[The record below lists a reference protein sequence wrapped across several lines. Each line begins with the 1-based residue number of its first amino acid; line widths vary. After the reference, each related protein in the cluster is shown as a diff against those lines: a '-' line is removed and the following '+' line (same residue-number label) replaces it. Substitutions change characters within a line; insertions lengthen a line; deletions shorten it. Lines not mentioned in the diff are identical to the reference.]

1 MGRKLSM
8 QSLSVSLSL
17 ITALILL
24 VNINLTRAGGLGSI
38 DPNQALDTVTLY
50 SAQNATFSTSQTSSI
65 GSHSVGVV
73 SINNQSLTATLTVN
87 TPGAVGFWTILMIGT
102 GRTHWIDIG
111 TGFLIPSGGL
121 TASVDVDTDL
131 ALGLAIG
138 SAFVI
143 SPPVSVAEP
152 FRYSI
157 RVAGT
162 AR

>member
-1 MGRKLSM
+1 
-8 QSLSVSLSL
+8 
-17 ITALILL
+17 
-24 VNINLTRAGGLGSI
+24 LGSI

-50 SAQNATFSTSQTSSI
+50 SAQNATFSTSQTSSF

-73 SINNQSLTATLTVN
+73 SINNQSLTATLTIN

-102 GRTHWIDIG
+102 GRTNWIDIAA
-111 TGFLIPSGGL
+111 GFVSPAGGL
-121 TASVDVDTDL
+121 TAQVDVDTDL

-143 SPPVSVAEP
+143 SPPVSAAEP

>member
-8 QSLSVSLSL
+8 QPLSVSLAL
-17 ITALILL
+17 IIALILL

-50 SAQNATFSTSQTSSI
+50 SAQSASFSTSQTSSI
-65 GSHSVGVV
+65 GSHAVGVV
-73 SINNQSLTATLTVN
+73 SINNQALTATLTIN

-102 GRTHWIDIG
+102 GRSNWIDLGIG
-111 TGFLIPSGGL
+111 FVFPSGGL
-121 TASVDVDTDL
+121 TAAVDVDTDL
-131 ALGLAIG
+131 AVGLAIG
-138 SAFVI
+138 SVFVS
-143 SPPVSVAEP
+143 SPPVSPAEP

>member
-8 QSLSVSLSL
+8 QPLSVSLSL

-50 SAQNATFSTSQTSSI
+50 SAQSATFSTSTTSPN

-73 SINNQSLTATLTVN
+73 SFNNQALTATLTIN

-102 GRTHWIDIG
+102 GRSNWIDLG
-111 TGFLIPSGGL
+111 FGFLFPAGGL
-121 TASVDVDTDL
+121 TAAVDVDTDL
-131 ALGLAIG
+131 AVGLAVG
-138 SAFVI
+138 SVFVS
-143 SPPVSVAEP
+143 SPLVSPAEP

-162 AR
+162 AK

>member
-1 MGRKLSM
+1 MERKLSM

-24 VNINLTRAGGLGSI
+24 VGINLTRAGGLGSI
-38 DPNQALDTVTLY
+38 DPNQGPDTVTLY
-50 SAQNATFSTSQTSSI
+50 SAQNATFSTSQATSF
-65 GSHSVGVV
+65 GSHTVGVV
-73 SINNQSLTATLTVN
+73 SINNQALTATLNVSSS
-87 TPGAVGFWTILMIGT
+87 GAVGFWTLLMMGT
-102 GRTHWIDIG
+102 GRTNWIDIAA
-111 TGFLIPSGGL
+111 GFVSPAGGL

-131 ALGLAIG
+131 AIGLAIG
-138 SAFVI
+138 SAFVF
-143 SPPVSVAEP
+143 SPVSAAEP

>member
-24 VNINLTRAGGLGSI
+24 GNINLARAGGLGSI

-73 SINNQSLTATLTVN
+73 SINNQALTATLTIN

-102 GRTHWIDIG
+102 GKSNWIDIG
-111 TGFLIPSGGL
+111 AGFVFPTGGL
-121 TASVDVDTDL
+121 TAAVAVDTDL
-131 ALGLAIG
+131 AFGLAIG

>member
-8 QSLSVSLSL
+8 QSLSVSLAL
-17 ITALILL
+17 IIALILL
-24 VNINLTRAGGLGSI
+24 VNINLARAGGLGSI
-38 DPNQALDTVTLY
+38 NPNQAMDTVALY
-50 SAQNATFSTSQTSSI
+50 SAQSATFSTSTTSSN

-73 SINNQSLTATLTVN
+73 SFNNQALTATLTIN
-87 TPGAVGFWTILMIGT
+87 TPGAIGFWTILMIGT

-121 TASVDVDTDL
+121 NATVDVDTDL

-138 SAFVI
+138 SVFVI
-143 SPPVSVAEP
+143 SPPVSAAEP
-152 FRYSI
+152 FGYSI